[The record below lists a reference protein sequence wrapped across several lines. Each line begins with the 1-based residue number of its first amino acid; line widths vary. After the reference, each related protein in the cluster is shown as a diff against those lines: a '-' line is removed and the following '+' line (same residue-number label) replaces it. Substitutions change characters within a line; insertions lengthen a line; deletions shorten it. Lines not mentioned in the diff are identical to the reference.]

1 MAYIIL
7 TFTYC
12 PLIWMFV
19 VKLQTILLTKPINA
33 AQLCNLRVIY
43 EIEDTNFADLLIND
57 SSCTIHEN
65 NIHTLQEFIHAILM
79 SVRRHKKLNLLI
91 EFSNSI
97 FIKFYFKA
105 FWH

>member
-1 MAYIIL
+1 
-7 TFTYC
+7 
-12 PLIWMFV
+12 MFV

-33 AQLCNLRVIY
+33 AQLCSLRVIY
-43 EIEDTNFADLLIND
+43 EMEDTNFADFLIKD
-57 SSCTIHEN
+57 SSCTIHES

-79 SVRRHKKLNLLI
+79 SVKRHKKLNLLI
-91 EFSNSI
+91 EFEKFSNSI